1 MRLQALGDPRLMAQ
15 LRQVRSIAPAS
26 KKHSMLTTQANPEFA
41 SAIQAGG
48 SRFKEIIRRQE
59 STMRAAAEEKER
71 QIEVTRPSRRGAD
84 HLVAQRG
91 PVRYRG

>member
-1 MRLQALGDPRLMAQ
+1 MAQ
-15 LRQVRSIAPAS
+15 LRQVSLVAVRVPDGPP
-26 KKHSMLTTQANPEFA
+26 MLTRQANPEFA

-71 QIEVTRPSRRGAD
+71 QIEVIWSITTPAD
-84 HLVAQRG
+84 ILAAQR
-91 PVRYRG
+91 

>member
-1 MRLQALGDPRLMAQ
+1 MFLLQ
-15 LRQVRSIAPAS
+15 S
-26 KKHSMLTTQANPEFA
+26 LTVEANPEFA

-71 QIEVTRPSRRGAD
+71 QIEVNRPLRRKAD
-84 HLVAQRG
+84 DSVAQCR
-91 PVRYRG
+91 PLRYRGWSNKLE